1 MNSFTAPTKLGIGTV
16 YLPNL
21 PEARERLYDLVD
33 FVEVTPDGLCH
44 ERRGPQ
50 GRQMILRPER
60 LAEMEAALSGLPISV
75 HGVELS
81 IGSADGWNDGY
92 VQMLDQLD
100 RRCPF
105 RWHSEHLSF
114 LQSPGGAAGKY
125 SGVPL
130 PLPCTDEALEL
141 VAPRAA
147 ALQARYGRPFLLE
160 NGVHFLPDLS
170 LGGPRDEIAF
180 LNELTE
186 RSGCGLLLDL
196 YNLYCNS
203 VNHGFDPREAL
214 SRLRMERVVEIHLA
228 GGYTH
233 DGFLL
238 DSHSQEVPEE
248 VWRLLVEILP
258 RATNLAGVVYEILEP
273 MLPFLGVE
281 KVREQLAR
289 LRCLAGAATEKEGP
303 PCP

>member
-1 MNSFTAPTKLGIGTV
+1 MHPFTAPTWLGVGTV

-44 ERRGPQ
+44 ERVSAQ
-50 GRQMILRPER
+50 GRQMALRADR
-60 LAEMEAALSGLPISV
+60 MATLKSALSGLPVVI

-81 IGSADGWNDGY
+81 IGSAEGWNAGY
-92 VQMLDQLD
+92 VQMLDEFHA
-100 RRCPF
+100 RCPF
-105 RWHSEHLSF
+105 VWHSEHLSF
-114 LQSPGGAAGKY
+114 LQAPGGRY

-130 PLPCTDEALEL
+130 PLPCTKEALAL
-141 VAPRAA
+141 VTPRAT
-147 ALQARYGRPFLLE
+147 ALRDRYGRPFLLE

-170 LGGPRDEIAF
+170 IGGALDEVTF

-214 SRLRMERVVEIHLA
+214 SRLRLDRVVEIHLA
-228 GGYTH
+228 GGMTH

-238 DSHSQEVPEE
+238 DSHSSVVPEP
-248 VWRLLVEILP
+248 VWSLLAEILP
-258 RATNLAGVVYEILEP
+258 HTSSLAGVVYEILEP
-273 MLPFLGVE
+273 LVRFLGVE
-281 KVREQLAR
+281 RVREQLVR
-289 LRCLAGAATEKEGP
+289 LRSVLAAGAKHRQEL
-303 PCP
+303 PCH

>member
-1 MNSFTAPTKLGIGTV
+1 MSAFTAPTKLGIGTV

-21 PEARERLYDLVD
+21 PKAREQLYPLVD

-44 ERRGPQ
+44 ERRGPE

-60 LAEMEAALSGLPISV
+60 VAEMEAALSGLPISV

-81 IGSADGWNDGY
+81 IGSADGWNEGY
-92 VQMLDQLD
+92 VKMLDQLHAF
-100 RRCPF
+100 RPF
-105 RWHSEHLSF
+105 AWHSEHLSF
-114 LQSPGGAAGKY
+114 LQAPGGAAGQY

-130 PLPCTDEALEL
+130 PLPCTDEALDL
-141 VAPRAA
+141 VVPRAA
-147 ALQARYGRPFLLE
+147 ALTARYGRPFLLE

-214 SRLRMERVVEIHLA
+214 SRLRMDRVVEIHLA

-238 DSHSQEVPEE
+238 DSHSDAVPEV
-248 VWRLLVEILP
+248 VWSLLADVLP
-258 RATNLAGVVYEILEP
+258 RTTNLAGVVYEILEP
-273 MLPFLGVE
+273 VLPYVGIE
-281 KVREQLAR
+281 RVRDQLVR
-289 LRCLAGAATEKEGP
+289 LRSIVGAAAPGAGQ